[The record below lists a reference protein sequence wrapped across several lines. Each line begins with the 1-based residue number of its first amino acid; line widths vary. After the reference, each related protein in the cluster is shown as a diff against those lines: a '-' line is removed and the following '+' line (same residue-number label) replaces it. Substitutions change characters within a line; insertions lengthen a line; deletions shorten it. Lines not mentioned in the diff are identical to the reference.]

1 MPRREIQGSF
11 EERMDLEGD
20 LILKEMEMEK
30 IHSREA
36 ESSVRGESAAEV
48 PLEDGDGTW
57 KLSLRGAKVL
67 CIRTVILVENLQR
80 PREL

>member
-1 MPRREIQGSF
+1 M
-11 EERMDLEGD
+11 
-20 LILKEMEMEK
+20 
-30 IHSREA
+30 
-36 ESSVRGESAAEV
+36 RGESAAEV